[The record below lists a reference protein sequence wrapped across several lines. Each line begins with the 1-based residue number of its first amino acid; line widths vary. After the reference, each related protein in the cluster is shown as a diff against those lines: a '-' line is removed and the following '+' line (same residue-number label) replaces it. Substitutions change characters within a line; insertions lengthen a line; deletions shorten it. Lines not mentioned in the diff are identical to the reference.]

1 MEKHVHS
8 GVTFVLLAGLSAILV
23 ENLIRLAAAHAVE
36 SDVAWLRSFG
46 KAAGALVPN

>member
-8 GVTFVLLAGLSAILV
+8 GVTFVLLAGLSAILI
-23 ENLIRLAAAHAVE
+23 ENLVRLAAAQAVD
-36 SDVAWLRSFG
+36 SDLPWLRTLG